1 MELSNQFEY
10 AGFWVRFGA
19 ALIDTILFLML
30 TMPLLYWIYGN
41 YYFESEGFILGGWD
55 LLLNWVFPFIAT
67 VLFWVYRS
75 ATPGKIALKLK
86 VVDAK
91 TGEAISTSKSIIRYL
106 AYYVSTIPL
115 CLGFI
120 WVAFNGKKQGWHDLI
135 ANTVVIRPK
144 DRSVE
149 AVEFAKRT

>member
-1 MELSNQFEY
+1 
-10 AGFWVRFGA
+10 
-19 ALIDTILFLML
+19 
-30 TMPLLYWIYGN
+30 
-41 YYFESEGFILGGWD
+41 
-55 LLLNWVFPFIAT
+55 NWVLPFIAT

-91 TGEAISTSKSIIRYL
+91 TGEALSTSKSILRYV

-115 CLGFI
+115 GLGFI
-120 WVAFNGKKQGWHDLI
+120 WIAFNGKKQGWHDMI

-144 DRSVE
+144 ERGVE
-149 AVEFAKRT
+149 AVEFEKRA

>member
-1 MELSNQFEY
+1 MEHNSQYEY

-19 ALIDTILFLML
+19 TLIDSILFLML
-30 TMPLLYWIYGN
+30 TMPILYLIYGS
-41 YYFESEGFILGGWD
+41 YYFESESFILGGWD
-55 LLLNWVFPFIAT
+55 LLLNWIFPFIAT

-91 TGEAISTSKSIIRYL
+91 TGEPLSTSKSIIRYL

-120 WVAFNGKKQGWHDLI
+120 WVVFSGKKQGWHDMI
-135 ANTVVIRPK
+135 SNTVVIRPK
-144 DRSVE
+144 KRGVE
-149 AVEFAKRT
+149 AVEFENRA

>member
-1 MELSNQFEY
+1 MEHNSQYEY

-19 ALIDTILFLML
+19 TLIDSILFLML
-30 TMPLLYWIYGN
+30 TMPILYLIYGS
-41 YYFESEGFILGGWD
+41 YYFESESFILGGWD
-55 LLLNWVFPFIAT
+55 LLLNWIFPFIAT

-91 TGEAISTSKSIIRYL
+91 TGEPLSTSKSIIRYL

-120 WVAFNGKKQGWHDLI
+120 WVVFSGLI
-135 ANTVVIRPK
+135 
-144 DRSVE
+144 E
-149 AVEFAKRT
+149 